1 MTIGVTWGAGI
12 QIEGTPF
19 RLVVPGSETSGHAV
33 VLTVDMPPGLHVDAH
48 THDSEEQINIVISGQ
63 VRFRVGD
70 EEAVLGAG
78 GVLLMP
84 RGVEHELW
92 NDTAEFARIVEVYT
106 PPGMEQTICLGR
118 SRRGRRRHRCC
129 RRRRVCRHACD
140 LSCQGCPVIQLRRVS
155 LNSSGASRLHTWP
168 TPSSTTSVES
178 GSAACRCS
186 AT

>member
-1 MTIGVTWGAGI
+1 MSIGVAWGAGD

-19 RLVVPGSETSGHAV
+19 QLVVPGSATSGHAV

-48 THDSEEQINIVISGQ
+48 THDTEEQINVVISGQ

-92 NDTAEFARIVEVYT
+92 NDTAEFAQIVEVYT
-106 PPGMEQTICLGR
+106 PPGME
-118 SRRGRRRHRCC
+118 RRF
-129 RRRRVCRHACD
+129 A
-140 LSCQGCPVIQLRRVS
+140 SA
-155 LNSSGASRLHTWP
+155 GAAAVAAGIGVAAAGEYA
-168 TPSSTTSVES
+168 TT
-178 GSAACRCS
+178 R